1 MCRNYTFCGVFR
13 SFAIFQMYCVI
24 LCSKQFFFR
33 IASKYNMRL
42 VYKTGFHELFNEKHK
57 DYGNLLHKMQALEV
71 QK

>member
-1 MCRNYTFCGVFR
+1 MLFYVTNIFC
-13 SFAIFQMYCVI
+13 
-24 LCSKQFFFR
+24 R

-71 QK
+71 EKMFFLLSKEINLLFVSLFSFK